1 MRKTKI
7 VCTLGPATD
16 KDDILRQLIINGMNV
31 ARFNFSHGS
40 HEEHLGRLNKLKAI
54 RDELNLPLATLLDT
68 RGPEIR
74 IGTFKVDK
82 VSLKKGNTFT
92 LTTRE
97 GVVGD
102 DTIVYVNYKDIIN
115 DVAVGGRILIDDG
128 LVSLKITELSDTDII
143 CVVENDGVISD
154 KKGVNLPDCE
164 ISMPFVSDRDRADIL
179 FGIEQGFDFIAASF
193 VRNAADVLEIR
204 KILDENNSHDI
215 GIISK
220 IENMQ
225 GVNNIDEIIR
235 VSDGIMV
242 ARGDLGVEIPLEEV
256 PVIQKEL
263 ISKGFNAERR
273 VITATQMLDS
283 MMKNPRPTRA
293 EATDVAN
300 AIYDGTSAI
309 MLSGETAAGAYP
321 VEALKT
327 MDRIARRTE
336 EDIDYVKRFKNRP
349 QEKNPDVTNAI
360 AHATCMTAIDLD
372 VSAIITVTK
381 SGNTAKLIS
390 KYRPNAPIIGCTMS
404 KKVYRQLSLSWGVVP
419 MLIEEE
425 KDTDILFEH
434 SINIAIDAGY
444 IKPGDLT
451 VITAGVPLGISG
463 TTNLLKVAV
472 AGNVLLKGKGI
483 GGSGSLTAPVVV
495 CKEIELLESK
505 YKDGCILVVPDT
517 DNSIMRQLRGV
528 NGLIVESPD
537 PNSHAAI
544 VGMTLDIPI
553 IIGAASACDIIK
565 NGSIITMNVESGMV
579 NAS

>member
-16 KDDILRQLIINGMNV
+16 REDVLRQLIVGGMNV
-31 ARFNFSHGS
+31 ARFNFSHGT
-40 HEEHLGRLNKLKAI
+40 HDEHLKRLTKLREI
-54 RDELNLPLATLLDT
+54 REELDLPIAALLDT

-74 IGTFKVDK
+74 IGTFKEGK
-82 VSLKKGNTFT
+82 ISLKRGKSFT
-92 LTTRE
+92 LTTRDN
-97 GVVGD
+97 VVGD
-102 DTIVYVNYKDIIN
+102 ENIVHVNYKNIIDDIE
-115 DVAVGGRILIDDG
+115 VGGQILIDDG
-128 LVSLKITELSDTDII
+128 LVSLKITDIRDEDII
-143 CVVENDGVISD
+143 CLVENDGVISD
-154 KKGVNLPDCE
+154 KKGVNLPNCDT
-164 ISMPFVSDRDRADIL
+164 SMPYISESDYADIL

-193 VRNAADVLEIR
+193 VRSASDVLEIR
-204 KILDENNSHDI
+204 KILNEHNSRI
-215 GIISK
+215 NIISK

-321 VEALKT
+321 VEALMT

-336 EDIDYVKRFKNRP
+336 EDIDYVKRFKNRV

-404 KKVYRQLSLSWGVVP
+404 NEVCRQLSMSWGVVP
-419 MLIEEE
+419 MLIKEE
-425 KDTDILFEH
+425 KDTDVLFERAID
-434 SINIAIDAGY
+434 SVIDAGY

-463 TTNLLKVAV
+463 TTNLLKVTI
-472 AGNVLLKGKGI
+472 AGNILVRGKGI
-483 GGSGSLTAPVVV
+483 GKGTLTAPVIV
-495 CKEIELLESK
+495 CKDIKELPEK
-505 YKDGCILVVPDT
+505 HKDGCILVVPDT
-517 DNSIMRQLRGV
+517 DNSIMRQLRSAK
-528 NGLIVESPD
+528 GLIVESPD
-537 PNSHAAI
+537 ENSHAAI
-544 VGMTLDIPI
+544 VGMSLDIPV
-553 IIGAASACDIIK
+553 IIGAKNATDILK
-565 NGSIITMNVESGMV
+565 TGSILTMNVESGLI
-579 NAS
+579 NA